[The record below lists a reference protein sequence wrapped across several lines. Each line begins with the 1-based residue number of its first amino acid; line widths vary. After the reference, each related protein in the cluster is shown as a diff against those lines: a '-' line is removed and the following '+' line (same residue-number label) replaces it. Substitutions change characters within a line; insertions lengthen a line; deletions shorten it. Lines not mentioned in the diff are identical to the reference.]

1 MNKNLPIGILDSGV
15 GGLTV
20 LKQTEKLLPKE
31 NIIYIGDTKRMPYGN
46 KSTDEII
53 YFANKMIAFLES
65 QNVKAILLACNTI
78 SSHIEKLTSN
88 VPLFSIVE
96 AGSEYA
102 LQKCKEDNDKLIGLI
117 ATKATV
123 ESGSYNKE
131 INKSNTDIKI
141 ISNDSTRLP
150 KVIDSQIENKPLL
163 NTLIKECIEP
173 ILNKNKNVS
182 KLILGCSHFPIIEN
196 EIKNIY
202 KNLTLL
208 DPAEQ
213 MVKNVKNYLKEKNL
227 LKYTK
232 QSHKSLYTTADILEF
247 VSYIKRLKIN
257 IDKLEKIKLFEDD

>member
-1 MNKNLPIGILDSGV
+1 MSNNLPIGILDSGV

-20 LKQTEKLLPKE
+20 FKQTEKLLPNE

-46 KSTDEII
+46 KSKEDII
-53 YFANKMIAFLES
+53 KYANAMIAFLEKHH
-65 QNVKAILLACNTI
+65 VKAVLLACNTI
-78 SSHIEKLTSN
+78 SSHIKSLNAN
-88 VPLFSIVE
+88 VPLFSIVK

-102 LQKCKEDNDKLIGLI
+102 LKKCEEENDNLIGLI

-131 INKSNTDIKI
+131 IHKVNENIKI

-150 KVIDSQIENKPLL
+150 KVIDSQIENRPLL
-163 NTLIKECIEP
+163 NELIKECIQP
-173 ILNKNKNVS
+173 IVDQNKDVS
-182 KLILGCSHFPIIEN
+182 KLILGCSHFPIIESEIN
-196 EIKNIY
+196 EIY

-213 MVKNVKNYLKEKNL
+213 MVRNVKKYLEDYDFLNETKES
-227 LKYTK
+227 Y
-232 QSHKSLYTTADILEF
+232 KSLYTTADILEF
-247 VSYIKRLKIN
+247 VSYIKRLKIK